1 MRMSV
6 SFPVDEL
13 VCPDLQQSL
22 GTFILYVLRVLI
34 SPSILDALYNYH
46 HQSYQVPDYT
56 AYDQVLSA
64 FKRLVPV
71 PTA

>member
-1 MRMSV
+1 MALSN
-6 SFPVDEL
+6 
-13 VCPDLQQSL
+13 
-22 GTFILYVLRVLI
+22 VL
-34 SPSILDALYNYH
+34 SG
-46 HQSYQVPDYT
+46 QSYQIPDYT